1 MAFLDGIG
9 RDYEVLIVEDGSV
22 DESLPIL
29 RRLEDD
35 VPSINVLRNPRNMGK
50 GYSIRNGILNSRGKY
65 IIFTDI
71 DMAYAK
77 RNLLAVLERLEQG
90 DPFVVGNRRLPESV
104 YVVNN
109 RLVKYVY
116 RRHRMGNAFNAL
128 VRVLFGLTTRD
139 TQSGLKGF
147 SRSAAAQIFQQL
159 YTDGFLFDIE
169 IFIRSRTL
177 GIPVVE
183 VPVQL
188 TYEDDITTVGQ
199 FRFLLTVI
207 PELIHIKMLELRGV
221 YATRDVIPAPTAE
234 PGRALADTGARTE
247 SMKDNTV
254 SSLEPLRIAHVINEP
269 FGAESANGVQ
279 QVVYCLARAQAEI
292 GPSSRGVL
300 AGRRWRACARTRCR
314 SDARE
319 SPATF
324 APRAAGRPGNGCYS
338 DISSRAWPT
347 ACWRGNPRLSTFT
360 RSTSPKTSR
369 WPPIFTTQGSHT
381 A

>member
-1 MAFLDGIG
+1 MSDQTSGEMDRESPLMRRATTQLSLVVGCYNAAVHLEKRLRDLVTFLDGTG
-9 RDYEVLIVEDGSV
+9 RDYEVLIIEDGSV

-35 VPSINVLRNPRNMGK
+35 VPSIHVLRNPRNMGK
-50 GYSIRNGILNSRGKY
+50 GYSIRNGILNSRGKH

-90 DPFVVGNRRLPESV
+90 EPFVVGNRRLPESV

-147 SRSAAAQIFQQL
+147 SRSAAAKIFQQL

-199 FRFLLTVI
+199 FRFLLMVI

-221 YATRDVIPAPTAE
+221 YATREVPAAPPA
-234 PGRALADTGARTE
+234 
-247 SMKDNTV
+247 
-254 SSLEPLRIAHVINEP
+254 
-269 FGAESANGVQ
+269 AESVEQ
-279 QVVYCLARAQAEI
+279 SRQAPER
-292 GPSSRGVL
+292 SR
-300 AGRRWRACARTRCR
+300 
-314 SDARE
+314 
-319 SPATF
+319 
-324 APRAAGRPGNGCYS
+324 
-338 DISSRAWPT
+338 
-347 ACWRGNPRLSTFT
+347 
-360 RSTSPKTSR
+360 
-369 WPPIFTTQGSHT
+369 
-381 A
+381 

>member
-1 MAFLDGIG
+1 MSDQTSSEMDPESPLMHRATTQLSLVVGCYNAAVHLEKRLRDLVAFLDGIG

-22 DESLPIL
+22 DGSLPIL

-35 VPSINVLRNPRNMGK
+35 VPSIHVLRNPRNMGK
-50 GYSIRNGILNSRGKY
+50 GYSIRNGILNSRGKH

-128 VRVLFGLTTRD
+128 VRLLFGLTTRD

-147 SRSAAAQIFQQL
+147 SRSAAAKIFQQL

-188 TYEDDITTVGQ
+188 TYEDDITTVRQ
-199 FRFLLTVI
+199 FRYLLRVI

-221 YATRDVIPAPTAE
+221 YAKREVFAAPPAAE
-234 PGRALADTGARTE
+234 PVEQSR
-247 SMKDNTV
+247 
-254 SSLEPLRIAHVINEP
+254 
-269 FGAESANGVQ
+269 
-279 QVVYCLARAQAEI
+279 QAPER
-292 GPSSRGVL
+292 SR
-300 AGRRWRACARTRCR
+300 
-314 SDARE
+314 
-319 SPATF
+319 
-324 APRAAGRPGNGCYS
+324 
-338 DISSRAWPT
+338 
-347 ACWRGNPRLSTFT
+347 
-360 RSTSPKTSR
+360 
-369 WPPIFTTQGSHT
+369 
-381 A
+381 